1 MSFSL
6 LLGNPSLVEIR
17 DELAQKREVIAIIT
31 DFWMNIPQKVCQKSI
46 SLLSNIICLRMAL

>member
-1 MSFSL
+1 MPTFEVTISFSL

-31 DFWMNIPQKVCQKSI
+31 DFFE
-46 SLLSNIICLRMAL
+46 